1 MRNFGILSPFRPL
14 FKIKLRFLMTHQDE
28 YFAKKNTALELDEKK
43 KKKPFKLWKLVLFS
57 LFRQVYLGNR
67 KR

>member
-28 YFAKKNTALELDEKK
+28 YFAKKNTALELDEK
-43 KKKPFKLWKLVLFS
+43 
-57 LFRQVYLGNR
+57 
-67 KR
+67 

>member
-43 KKKPFKLWKLVLFS
+43 KKTFQIMEIGTFQPLSSS
-57 LFRQVYLGNR
+57 LFR
-67 KR
+67 KP